1 MAKDDMQKMRE
12 RAREPELYSEVVVF
26 TLGRAVVVLFM
37 VLTVFFFAMF
47 ISQSMGSPVGSKPA
61 PDWYYAM
68 MGLFF
73 ALMTF
78 VVVNFS
84 RLVIKATPSSLTVAY
99 GVFKRIIP
107 WEDIAG
113 CYEDESPALFSYG
126 GYGIRM
132 GRVNGK
138 SRLVY
143 NVLGGDR
150 VVLVLKKGRFQEF
163 VFSTNDPDAVMDVVK
178 RHVVDSK

>member
-1 MAKDDMQKMRE
+1 MAKDDMQKMME
-12 RAREPELYSEVVVF
+12 KAREPELYREVVVF
-26 TLGRAVVVLFM
+26 ALGRVIIVLFM

-47 ISQSMGSPVGSKPA
+47 ISQIMGSPAGSKPA

-84 RLVIKATPSSLTVAY
+84 KLVIKATPSSLTVAY

-107 WEDIAG
+107 WEDVAG
-113 CYEDESPALFSYG
+113 CYEDESTALFSYG

-138 SRLVY
+138 TRLVY
-143 NVLGGDR
+143 NVLGGGR
-150 VVLVLKKGRFQEF
+150 VVLELKRGKFNEF
-163 VFSTNDPDAVMDVVK
+163 VFSTNNPDAVMAVIK
-178 RHVVDSK
+178 GRIGG